1 MHVYAQG
8 FDIAY
13 SKFVACLT
21 ARVASGDTV
30 KQGGCGKACRVLVDM
45 SICF

>member
-1 MHVYAQG
+1 MHAQG

-21 ARVASGDTV
+21 TRVASGDTV
-30 KQGGCGKACRVLVDM
+30 KQGGFGKACRVFVDM